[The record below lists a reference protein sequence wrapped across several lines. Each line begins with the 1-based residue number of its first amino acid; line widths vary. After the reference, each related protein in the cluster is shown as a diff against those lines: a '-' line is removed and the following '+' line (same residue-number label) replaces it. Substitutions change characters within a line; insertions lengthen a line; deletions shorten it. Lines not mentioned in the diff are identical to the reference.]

1 MYLSGM
7 ADNVV
12 VELPA
17 VPPAQLAA
25 AVRAMLGEGG
35 EMAPLPSAARLAA
48 DAAAAVADGGDA
60 EGARRFQALIELGYL
75 AASADGLDPAER
87 DALATLIERLTG
99 DAVDHATLERHL
111 ADLDA
116 AAAMLG
122 RHERLAR
129 VAADLGDGDRR
140 DEALGFAALVAMA
153 DGRLCDTE
161 LAVLDELGGCFGLAT
176 AEVRAIVDRV
186 ADAVA
191 RAVLR

>member
-1 MYLSGM
+1 M
-7 ADNVV
+7 ADRNVI

-25 AVRAMLGEGG
+25 AVRSMLGEGG
-35 EMAPLPSAARLAA
+35 EMAPLPSAARLSA
-48 DAAAAVADGGDA
+48 DAAAAVAAGGDPDA
-60 EGARRFQALIELGYL
+60 ARRFQALVELGYL

-99 DAVDHATLERHL
+99 DAVDHGTLAQHL
-111 ADLDA
+111 ADLDD

-153 DGRLCDTE
+153 DGELHGEE
-161 LAVLDELGGCFGLAT
+161 LAVLDELGGCFGLAA

-186 ADAVA
+186 ADAVT
-191 RAVLR
+191 RAVAR

>member
-1 MYLSGM
+1 M

-17 VPPAQLAA
+17 VPPEQLAA

-35 EMAPLPSAARLAA
+35 EMAPLPSSARLAA
-48 DAAAAVADGGDA
+48 DGAAAVAAGGDDA
-60 EGARRFQALIELGYL
+60 DGARRFQALVELGYL

-99 DAVDHATLERHL
+99 NAVDHATLAQHL

-153 DGRLCDTE
+153 DGKLHGAE
-161 LAVLDELGGCFGLAT
+161 LEVLDELGGCFGLAPG
-176 AEVRAIVDRV
+176 EVRAIVDRV

>member
-1 MYLSGM
+1 MPEQ
-7 ADNVV
+7 VV

-17 VPPAQLAA
+17 VAPERFAV

-35 EMAPLPSAARLAA
+35 EMAPLPSSERLAV

-60 EGARRFQALIELGYL
+60 DGSRRFQALVELGYL

-99 DAVDHATLERHL
+99 AAVDHATLDRHL
-111 ADLDA
+111 QDLDA

-122 RHERLAR
+122 RHQRLAR
-129 VAADLGDGDRR
+129 VAADLGEGDRR
-140 DEALGFAALVAMA
+140 DEALGFAALIAMA
-153 DGRLCDTE
+153 DGRLHQDE
-161 LAVLDELGGCFGLAT
+161 LAVLDELGGCFGLGAPD
-176 AEVRAIVDRV
+176 VRAIVDRV

-191 RAVLR
+191 RAVMAVRQ

>member
-1 MYLSGM
+1 MSE
-7 ADNVV
+7 ANVV

-17 VPPAQLAA
+17 VAPARFAA

-35 EMAPLPSAARLAA
+35 EMAPLPSSARLEA
-48 DAAAAVADGGDA
+48 DAAAAVVDGGDA
-60 EGARRFQALIELGYL
+60 DGSRRFQALVELGYL

-99 DAVDHATLERHL
+99 AAVDHGTLDRHL
-111 ADLDA
+111 CDLDA

-122 RHERLAR
+122 RRERLAR
-129 VAADLGDGDRR
+129 VAADLGDGDKR
-140 DEALGFAALVAMA
+140 DEALGFAALIAMA
-153 DGRLCDTE
+153 DGRLHAEE

-176 AEVRAIVDRV
+176 SEVRAIVDRV

>member
-1 MYLSGM
+1 MSE
-7 ADNVV
+7 ANVII
-12 VELPA
+12 ELPA

-35 EMAPLPSAARLAA
+35 EMAPLPSAARLSA
-48 DAAAAVADGGDA
+48 DAAAAVAGDPDG
-60 EGARRFQALIELGYL
+60 QALVELGYL
-75 AASADGLDPAER
+75 AASADGLDPAEQG
-87 DALATLIERLTG
+87 ALATLIERLTG
-99 DAVDHATLERHL
+99 SAVDHPTLERHL

-129 VAADLGDGDRR
+129 VAADLGEGDRR

-153 DGRLCDTE
+153 DGVLHREE
-161 LAVLDELGGCFGLAT
+161 LAVLDELGGCFGLAPS
-176 AEVRAIVDRV
+176 EVRVIVDRV
-186 ADAVA
+186 ADAVS

>member
-1 MYLSGM
+1 M

-17 VPPAQLAA
+17 VPPARFAA

-35 EMAPLPSAARLAA
+35 EMAPLPSTARLEA
-48 DAAAAVADGGDA
+48 DAAAAVAEAGGDPD
-60 EGARRFQALIELGYL
+60 GSRRFQALVELGYL

-99 DAVDHATLERHL
+99 AAVDHGTLDRHL
-111 ADLDA
+111 CDLDA

-122 RHERLAR
+122 RRERLAR

-140 DEALGFAALVAMA
+140 DEALGFAALIAMA
-153 DGRLCDTE
+153 DGRLHSAE
-161 LAVLDELGGCFGLAT
+161 LAVLDELGGCFGLA
-176 AEVRAIVDRV
+176 ASEVRAIIDRV

-191 RAVLR
+191 RAVMVTR

>member
-1 MYLSGM
+1 MPEQ
-7 ADNVV
+7 VV

-17 VPPAQLAA
+17 VAPERFAV

-35 EMAPLPSAARLAA
+35 EMAPLPSSARLAA
-48 DAAAAVADGGDA
+48 AASGDTDGS
-60 EGARRFQALIELGYL
+60 RRFQALVELGYL

-99 DAVDHATLERHL
+99 SAVDHDTLDQHL
-111 ADLDA
+111 QDLDA

-122 RHERLAR
+122 RHQRLAR
-129 VAADLGDGDRR
+129 VAADLGEGDRR
-140 DEALGFAALVAMA
+140 DEALGFAALIAMA
-153 DGRLCDTE
+153 DGRLHRDE
-161 LAVLDELGGCFGLAT
+161 LAVLDELGGCFGLAA

-191 RAVLR
+191 RALMVTR

>member
-1 MYLSGM
+1 M

-17 VPPAQLAA
+17 VPPERFAA

-35 EMAPLPSAARLAA
+35 EMAPLPSTARLAA
-48 DAAAAVADGGDA
+48 DAAAAVADGGDPD
-60 EGARRFQALIELGYL
+60 GSRRFQALVELGYL

-99 DAVDHATLERHL
+99 AAVDHGTLDQHL
-111 ADLDA
+111 RDLDA

-129 VAADLGDGDRR
+129 VAADLGEGDRR
-140 DEALGFAALVAMA
+140 DEAIGFAALIAMA
-153 DGRLCDTE
+153 DGQLHGTE
-161 LAVLDELGGCFGLAT
+161 LAVLDELGGCFGLAS

>member
-1 MYLSGM
+1 M

-25 AVRAMLGEGG
+25 AVRAILGEGG

-48 DAAAAVADGGDA
+48 DAAAAVAEAGDA
-60 EGARRFQALIELGYL
+60 EGARRFQALVELGYL

-129 VAADLGDGDRR
+129 VAADLGEGDRR

-153 DGRLCDTE
+153 DGQLHGAE
-161 LAVLDELGGCFGLAT
+161 LAVLDELGGCFGLA
-176 AEVRAIVDRV
+176 ASEVRTIVDRV

-191 RAVLR
+191 RAVAR

>member
-1 MYLSGM
+1 MSE
-7 ADNVV
+7 ANAVI
-12 VELPA
+12 ELPA

-35 EMAPLPSAARLAA
+35 EMAPLPSTARLAA
-48 DAAAAVADGGDA
+48 DAAAAVAGDPDGS
-60 EGARRFQALIELGYL
+60 RRFQALVELGYL

-87 DALATLIERLTG
+87 DALATLIERLSG
-99 DAVDHATLERHL
+99 SAVDHATLERHL

-129 VAADLGDGDRR
+129 VAADLGEGDRR
-140 DEALGFAALVAMA
+140 DEALGFAALIAMA
-153 DGRLCDTE
+153 DGVLHRDE
-161 LAVLDELGGCFGLAT
+161 LVVLDELGGCFGLAPS
-176 AEVRAIVDRV
+176 EVRVIVDRV
-186 ADAVA
+186 ADAVS

>member
-1 MYLSGM
+1 MPEQ
-7 ADNVV
+7 VI

-17 VPPAQLAA
+17 VAPERFAV

-35 EMAPLPSAARLAA
+35 EMAPLPSSARLEA

-60 EGARRFQALIELGYL
+60 NGSRRFQALVELGYL

-99 DAVDHATLERHL
+99 AAVDHDTLARHL
-111 ADLDA
+111 EDLDA

-122 RHERLAR
+122 RHQRLAR
-129 VAADLGDGDRR
+129 VAADLGEGDRR
-140 DEALGFAALVAMA
+140 DEALGFAALIAMA
-153 DGRLCDTE
+153 DGRLHRDE
-161 LAVLDELGGCFGLAT
+161 LAVLDELGGCFGLA
-176 AEVRAIVDRV
+176 APEVRAIVDRV

-191 RAVLR
+191 RAVMAVTR